1 MSVVEEDGAADP
13 REELTKLHRKQK
25 KDLQA
30 QIQVPEVLCLEG
42 VMSFHFPSIVL
53 FQNVLSFSKCARFCE
68 CCFSFFQKPQ
78 LLRKICTFT
87 GGNGSF

>member
-1 MSVVEEDGAADP
+1 MYAQNSGSTVKSNPVYNKIWKVRICAKRVLIRISLVAAPDLWMLQMSDVEEDGAADP

-42 VMSFHFPSIVL
+42 V
-53 FQNVLSFSKCARFCE
+53 
-68 CCFSFFQKPQ
+68 
-78 LLRKICTFT
+78 
-87 GGNGSF
+87 